1 MTIKDDFIKKLLIAM
16 FIFLSVFTIVMVVVF
31 LITGETPDVL
41 IGAVFGACMGE
52 YSICGLIKRA
62 KEKEKTERLKE
73 GYIEDIEFL
82 FEDEDEEDSEEEIN
96 DAVAAAFEPVDE
108 YLSDAHEGDIEEEA
122 IE

>member
-31 LITGETPDVL
+31 LLTGETPDVL

-82 FEDEDEEDSEEEIN
+82 FEDKDEEDSEEEIN